1 MAPWTGQRARTTGIR
16 DAAHG
21 RSSLILGLLLC
32 LASCSEADVTTGD
45 GDEIPSTPGIGDAT
59 GGSSDRFATLDTG
72 GRGQGTVDDQDIGQA
87 TDDASGPQAD
97 VDEVETADTTAPPVE
112 DASSAPDDAVII
124 TPPGSPCEGVG
135 SEPCYDGATDTDGIG
150 ACSPG
155 IRTCIDGAWSLCV
168 GQVLPSVE
176 ALAVGGDICTNGVD
190 DDCDGLTDEDLD
202 EDGDGFGSCSLDCCD
217 APNQGCGSLADQVSP
232 AALDLPN
239 NGLDDDCDG
248 VVDGGDDAPCSDAA
262 INSGITASDLVQAMD
277 LCRFVDDGELGWGV
291 LEASLSLADG
301 SGQPQ
306 DIQLNVTESFGG
318 IVSPVAH
325 GTMAVMASGIGRGVG
340 EEGFEDS
347 NTHNAKTKSSPPQ
360 SYIDVHGALQTSPGC
375 EAGSMTVRDSVRL
388 RVRIRA
394 PTNVHGL
401 GFRFRFFSHEYP
413 NYLCTKYNDFMLVL
427 MEGASPAL
435 PEDGNVSFD
444 ASGNPISVNNAF
456 FTTCEAIACY
466 DSSVYPIQSGP
477 DADNDGCVDVLTCN
491 EDTNLC
497 EGPFGAC
504 PDGADDIAAFTTD
517 LAYAGATGWLT
528 TQVPVIPG
536 EELTLDFHIWDT
548 SDAALDSLMLLDSF
562 QWIYQSGIG
571 LSTHQ

>member
-1 MAPWTGQRARTTGIR
+1 VLALVLCIAGCSETEVPSNDTSGITGSTDLTDTLSGSSSRFQTVDTEGGSPGDDVTASGAS
-16 DAAHG
+16 DAASG
-21 RSSLILGLLLC
+21 
-32 LASCSEADVTTGD
+32 SE
-45 GDEIPSTPGIGDAT
+45 GDAVPPA
-59 GGSSDRFATLDTG
+59 DE
-72 GRGQGTVDDQDIGQA
+72 DIA
-87 TDDASGPQAD
+87 
-97 VDEVETADTTAPPVE
+97 APE
-112 DASSAPDDAVII
+112 DAAPAPEDTLIV
-124 TPPGSPCEGVG
+124 TPPGSPCEGTG
-135 SEPCYDGATDTDGIG
+135 SEPCYDGPIGTSEVG

-155 IRTCIDGAWSLCV
+155 IRTCVDGAWSLCV

-176 ALAVGGDICTNGVD
+176 ALAIGGEVCTNGID

-217 APNQGCGSLADQVSP
+217 APGQGCGSLADKVSP

-239 NGLDDDCDG
+239 NGIDDDCDG
-248 VVDGGDDAPCSDAA
+248 LVDNGDGVPCSEAA
-262 INSGITASDLVQAMD
+262 IHSGITANDLVEAMD
-277 LCRFVDDGELGWGV
+277 LCRFVEEGEQGWGV

-325 GTMAVMASGIGRGVG
+325 NTMAVMASGIGRGVG

-427 MEGASPAL
+427 MEGASPVL
-435 PEDGNVSFD
+435 PEDGNISFD

-456 FTTCEAIACY
+456 FTTCEAIECY
-466 DSSVYPIQSGP
+466 DSSIYPIQSGP
-477 DADNDGCVDVLTCN
+477 DSNNDGCVDVLSCN

-504 PDGADDIAAFTTD
+504 PDGADDIAAFTPD

-548 SDAALDSLMLLDSF
+548 SDAALDSLVLLDSF
-562 QWIYQSGIG
+562 QWIFQSGVG

>member
-1 MAPWTGQRARTTGIR
+1 MAMSHTARRSLSRASAVAVTLGCALLACAESEDPSPDAIEHGAPAAER
-16 DAAHG
+16 DASTERADHFQTTDAQA
-21 RSSLILGLLLC
+21 RAALDALTPEVIESD
-32 LASCSEADVTTGD
+32 AEARQ
-45 GDEIPSTPGIGDAT
+45 EATPDAT
-59 GGSSDRFATLDTG
+59 GPLDSVTP
-72 GRGQGTVDDQDIGQA
+72 A
-87 TDDASGPQAD
+87 ADAEPEAR
-97 VDEVETADTTAPPVE
+97 V
-112 DASSAPDDAVII
+112 VI
-124 TPPGSPCEGVG
+124 PGSPCEGVL
-135 SEPCYDGATDTDGIG
+135 SEPCYEGPLGTSGVG
-150 ACSPG
+150 LCSPG
-155 IRTCIDGAWSLCV
+155 VRSCVDGLWGSCE
-168 GQVLPSVE
+168 GQVLPAVE
-176 ALAVGGDICTNGVD
+176 AIALGLEVCTNGVD

-202 EDGDGFGSCSLDCCD
+202 EDGDGFGACSLDCCD
-217 APNQGCGSLADQVSP
+217 ADDHGCGGIAAHVSP
-232 AALDLPN
+232 AAFDLPN
-239 NGLDDDCDG
+239 NGIDDDCDG
-248 VVDGGDDAPCSDAA
+248 VIDGGGESSCSEAA
-262 INSGITASDLVQAMD
+262 INAGIDADDLVRAMD
-277 LCRFVDDGELGWGV
+277 LCRFVEEGALGWGV

-301 SGQPQ
+301 SGAPE
-306 DIQLNVTESFGG
+306 DIQLHVSEGLGG
-318 IVSPVAH
+318 LIPPLANQ
-325 GTMAVMASGIGRGVG
+325 TMAVLSSGIARGVG
-340 EEGFEDS
+340 DEGFEDS

-388 RVRIRA
+388 RIRLRA

-435 PEDGNVSFD
+435 PEDGNISFD

-466 DSSVYPIQSGP
+466 DSSVYPIQFGP

-491 EDTNLC
+491 DASNLC

-504 PDGADDIAAFTTD
+504 PDGAEDIAAFTTD
-517 LAYAGATGWLT
+517 VGYAGATSWLT
-528 TQVPVIPG
+528 TQVPVVPG

-548 SDAALDSLMLLDSF
+548 SDSALDSLVLLDSF